1 MKHFWLFLSTNYK
14 DALACYIWT
23 LNWKLLVILKS
34 LLSINGIKLSIIL
47 SSLLV
52 ADANIH

>member
-23 LNWKLLVILKS
+23 LNWKLLGILKS